1 MELRMLFLL
10 GFTTALIPG
19 PDILF
24 VLRNTLSL
32 GFKQGFLGFLGI
44 FSGWLVFL
52 SLIYFG
58 FSSFIQGDII
68 QASLSFIGGIY
79 LIYISYELF
88 RKKKNQINFTQK
100 KQKNILLYFK
110 GLFINL
116 SNPKAILF
124 FATIISPFM
133 QDNLENSFL
142 VLLSSL
148 SLAFIFVIFLATFF
162 RRFINNSLFD
172 KIDKVCSIIFLGF
185 GAWLF
190 YLGLK
195 GFFTAL
201 I

>member
-1 MELRMLFLL
+1 MELGMLFLL

-24 VLRNTLSL
+24 VLRNTLNL

>member
-1 MELRMLFLL
+1 MELGMLFLL

-24 VLRNTLSL
+24 VLRNTLSF
-32 GFKQGFLGFLGI
+32 GFKQGFLVFLGI

-148 SLAFIFVIFLATFF
+148 SLAFIFVIFMATFF

>member
-1 MELRMLFLL
+1 MELGMLFLL

-24 VLRNTLSL
+24 VLRNILSL

>member
-1 MELRMLFLL
+1 MLFLL

-24 VLRNTLSL
+24 VLRNTLNF

>member
-1 MELRMLFLL
+1 MELGMLFLL

-24 VLRNTLSL
+24 VLRNTLNL

-195 GFFTAL
+195 GFL
-201 I
+201 QH

>member
-1 MELRMLFLL
+1 MELGMLFLL

-24 VLRNTLSL
+24 VLRNTLNL

-162 RRFINNSLFD
+162 RHFINNSLFD

>member
-1 MELRMLFLL
+1 MELGMLFLL

-24 VLRNTLSL
+24 VLRNTLGL

-100 KQKNILLYFK
+100 KQKNILFYFK

>member
-1 MELRMLFLL
+1 MELGMLFLL

-24 VLRNTLSL
+24 VLRNTLNF

>member
-1 MELRMLFLL
+1 MELGMLFLL

-24 VLRNTLSL
+24 VLRNTLSF

-185 GAWLF
+185 GAWLL

-195 GFFTAL
+195 GFFTAS